1 MDSTN
6 YMKEDPHDMLQRWY
20 LLLSGKK
27 KKAISTPEKARRGIR
42 KSWLKYEAN

>member
-1 MDSTN
+1 MICYRGGIFS
-6 YMKEDPHDMLQRWY
+6 YQE
-20 LLLSGKK
+20 KK